1 MSENKEPNSESKAT
15 KQTDYSELGGE
26 ELRALM
32 IPELNFSKLAFLG
45 LLAFLF
51 SSLEPFALFASIPF
65 TISFLLYGKLKTF
78 LLGVAGTVLA
88 FLLLQVKIYQGS
100 ALGTF
105 PLALIYGYLIS
116 QAIRRKDHPAK
127 AIFIN
132 GTAVFL
138 FLMGL
143 ILTFHFSQEGG
154 LRGFVTPYVQKT
166 AAQYHQSLEKSVG
179 VPGEQL
185 RQLKDVMEN
194 PALVVDPIIHYGT
207 GFIFVGVLLSFWVG
221 TFVALRMAP
230 LWKPFHD
237 YKFNT
242 KTLTSFQLPY
252 YIVWPLII
260 GLVLTVGHLY
270 EFFGP
275 WAEVLGF
282 NTLLMLGIFYFF
294 QGFGV
299 LSELLTHWHFFGF
312 LRSMVIFFAVIM
324 AYQVLALVG
333 VLDTWVDFRKFFNKK
348 NDEGD
353 TL

>member
-1 MSENKEPNSESKAT
+1 MSDNKNTNSESKDFLND
-15 KQTDYSELGGE
+15 Q
-26 ELRALM
+26 ELRSLM
-32 IPELNFSKLAFLG
+32 IPELNMSKLAFLG

-51 SSLEPFALFASIPF
+51 ASLEPFALFASIPF
-65 TISFLLYGKLKTF
+65 TISFLLYGKMKTF
-78 LLGVAGTVLA
+78 MMGIIGVALA
-88 FLLLQVKIYQGS
+88 ILLVQVKVYQGS

-105 PLALIYGYLIS
+105 PLAVIYGYLIS
-116 QAIRRKDHPAK
+116 AGIMRKDHPAK

-132 GTAVFL
+132 GASIFAV
-138 FLMGL
+138 MMTL
-143 ILTFHFSQEGG
+143 ILTFNFSLEEGV
-154 LRGFVTPYVQKT
+154 RGFLAPYVQKT
-166 AAQYHQSLEKSVG
+166 ATQYYNSLEKAAG

-194 PALVVDPIIHYGT
+194 PSLVVDPIMNYGT

-237 YKFNT
+237 YEYDI
-242 KTLTSFQLPY
+242 KTLTGFQMPFQV
-252 YIVWPLII
+252 VWPLIF
-260 GLVLTVGHLY
+260 GLVLAVGHAY
-270 EFFGP
+270 GFVGD
-275 WAEVLGF
+275 WAEVLGY
-282 NTLLMLGIFYFF
+282 NTLLILGIFYFF

-299 LSELLTHWHFFGF
+299 FSELLTYWQFFGF

-324 AYQVLALVG
+324 AYQILALVG
-333 VLDTWVDFRKFFNKK
+333 VLDTWVNFRRFFNKK